1 MAIMMVVAVL
11 VLATGSVSAAPRQQT
26 LVNICDRTQE
36 VQTAILAKVSGA
48 TCITVTETQLAS
60 ITILAITGYSSAI
73 IVPGDFAGLTTLD
86 NLRISDSPLLTT
98 VPANAFSVVT
108 TSLTALQ
115 LDANSISSVDEDAFH
130 GLSDLIYLLLHDNS
144 ISSLHEDTFDGLTA
158 LTELILK
165 DNNIASLHEDV
176 FDGLT
181 ALTHLL
187 LMNNH
192 IKVLEDGIF
201 EDTTALQEISMQH
214 NRVSILDEDTFK
226 GLVNLEHINLA
237 ANRVSWLHKDTF
249 DGLANLNDL
258 NLQGNR
264 ISSLHE
270 DIFHGL
276 AKLNRLSL
284 NENSISSLHE
294 DTFDGLGNLTQL
306 YLQNNRITSLQANL
320 FDKLTA
326 LRFLYLFSNSTESL
340 DKDVFKGLTALKTLF
355 LHRNSIESLDGDI
368 FDGLTALTDLALSY
382 NSLSSLPSS
391 LFDEPTALK
400 TLYLND
406 NGIAS
411 LHEDLFDGLTGLKT
425 LYLNDNKLASPNVD
439 LFDGLTALQTL
450 DLSNNGLASPNVDLF
465 DGHTGLKTLYL
476 NDNGIASLHEDLFD
490 GLTGLRTLFLNDN
503 GIASPDVDLFAGLTG
518 LQTLFLNDNG
528 IASPHEDLF
537 DGLTGLQTLYL
548 NDNSFASLNVDLFDG
563 LGSLSK
569 LDLSGN
575 SITGLTT
582 GVFEDL
588 DDSLTSLYLRSN
600 ELASLPVD
608 IFDGLTGL
616 TGLDLSCNALTALDL
631 ARFDPFATTLTF
643 LEISGNSFT
652 TPPDETALRAKLT
665 NVGYLYT
672 GANTVCGPPN
682 DTGLS
687 GLSISPVVLTTTFE
701 PPGLNTSAMVAHDV
715 SATTITITARD
726 PNATIEPY
734 ARNSEPLYDDDS
746 NTPGWQVK
754 LPSYRNSFQWLV
766 RAKNGMS
773 TVVGGLIVYRAGPPA
788 SEARLHSLE
797 LSDVPLGET
806 FDRGTQ
812 TYMATAAAGVTET
825 TVTATPLDPDATAV
839 IKLGGVMDA
848 DGTVNLAAGSN
859 VITVEVTAEDG
870 TTMQTYTVTVTRMV
884 SNSKPTFD
892 DGEST
897 MRSLPENPTT
907 VTNVGVA
914 VAASDSDSG
923 DTLTYALKSGG
934 DSGSFTI
941 VSTSGQIQTKTNVT
955 YDFESAKKTYT
966 VTVTVQDGKDTAGG
980 TSTTIDATIAVTIT
994 LTNEDEPGTVGIS
1007 GTQSGGSTL
1016 TASVTSDPDGAVSNV
1031 TWQWARGGAATGSF
1045 SNISG
1050 ATSASYTTVSD
1061 DVNQYLRATAS
1072 YTDTQGSGKSANAVT
1087 GEIGAGNSNPDFGSN
1102 TAIRRSLPE
1111 NSGEG
1116 VDVVGGTIAATDND
1130 NDDTLTYTLTGTDAD
1145 SFEIDSKGQLK
1156 TSAGVTHNFDFESSK
1171 KTYTVSVSVSDNKD
1185 SAGNTDATIDATID
1199 VTIDVTNVNEEPAI
1213 SGSATRNTPE
1223 NDTPVGTYTATDPDA
1238 STAYTWSVEPADDGG
1253 KFQINSSGQ
1262 LSFKIAPN
1270 FEMPNQ
1276 TGSTPNQYK
1285 VTIKVTD
1292 NGSPQESDTHTI
1304 TVSVTNVNEAPVITS
1319 PPATRSIPENSTA
1332 VFTFSA
1338 TDVDA
1343 SDTQTWSV
1351 ESADDGAFFQI
1362 DSSGALSFIDAPNFE
1377 DKQDAGGN
1385 NVYNVTVKVTDNG
1398 SPTEEDLHTG
1408 RRGHRHERQRGARN
1422 HDRFGDF
1429 HSLYGRRKHGD
1440 LRGHQDLHGNGRGR
1454 RHDAYLVAGRQ

>member
-1 MAIMMVVAVL
+1 M
-11 VLATGSVSAAPRQQT
+11 
-26 LVNICDRTQE
+26 
-36 VQTAILAKVSGA
+36 
-48 TCITVTETQLAS
+48 
-60 ITILAITGYSSAI
+60 
-73 IVPGDFAGLTTLD
+73 
-86 NLRISDSPLLTT
+86 
-98 VPANAFSVVT
+98 
-108 TSLTALQ
+108 
-115 LDANSISSVDEDAFH
+115 
-130 GLSDLIYLLLHDNS
+130 
-144 ISSLHEDTFDGLTA
+144 
-158 LTELILK
+158 
-165 DNNIASLHEDV
+165 
-176 FDGLT
+176 
-181 ALTHLL
+181 
-187 LMNNH
+187 
-192 IKVLEDGIF
+192 
-201 EDTTALQEISMQH
+201 
-214 NRVSILDEDTFK
+214 
-226 GLVNLEHINLA
+226 
-237 ANRVSWLHKDTF
+237 
-249 DGLANLNDL
+249 
-258 NLQGNR
+258 
-264 ISSLHE
+264 
-270 DIFHGL
+270 
-276 AKLNRLSL
+276 
-284 NENSISSLHE
+284 
-294 DTFDGLGNLTQL
+294 
-306 YLQNNRITSLQANL
+306 
-320 FDKLTA
+320 
-326 LRFLYLFSNSTESL
+326 
-340 DKDVFKGLTALKTLF
+340 
-355 LHRNSIESLDGDI
+355 
-368 FDGLTALTDLALSY
+368 
-382 NSLSSLPSS
+382 
-391 LFDEPTALK
+391 
-400 TLYLND
+400 
-406 NGIAS
+406 
-411 LHEDLFDGLTGLKT
+411 
-425 LYLNDNKLASPNVD
+425 
-439 LFDGLTALQTL
+439 
-450 DLSNNGLASPNVDLF
+450 
-465 DGHTGLKTLYL
+465 
-476 NDNGIASLHEDLFD
+476 
-490 GLTGLRTLFLNDN
+490 
-503 GIASPDVDLFAGLTG
+503 
-518 LQTLFLNDNG
+518 
-528 IASPHEDLF
+528 
-537 DGLTGLQTLYL
+537 
-548 NDNSFASLNVDLFDG
+548 DLFDG
-563 LGSLSK
+563 LGSLST

-616 TGLDLSCNALTALDL
+616 TGLDLSCNALTALEL
-631 ARFDPFATTLTF
+631 VRFDPFATTLTF
-643 LEISGNSFT
+643 LEISGNRFT
-652 TPPDETALRAKLT
+652 TPPAETALRAKLT

-672 GANTVCGPPN
+672 GANTLCGPPN

-687 GLSISPVVLTTTFE
+687 VLGISPGVLTTTFE
-701 PPGLNTSAMVAHDV
+701 PPGLNTSATVAHDV
-715 SATTITITARD
+715 STTTITITARD

-734 ARNSEPLYDDDS
+734 ARNSEPLYDDDP

-754 LPSYRNSFQWLV
+754 LPSYRNGFQWLV

-966 VTVTVQDGKDTAGG
+966 VTVTVQDGKDAAGG

-1116 VDVVGGTIAATDND
+1116 VDVVGGMIAATDND

-1185 SAGNTDATIDATID
+1185 SAGNTDAAIDATID
-1199 VTIDVTNVNEEPAI
+1199 VTIDVTNVNEAPAI

-1223 NDTPVGTYTATDPDA
+1223 NDTAVGTYTATDPDA

-1385 NVYNVTVKVTDNG
+1385 NVYNVTVKVTDAG
-1398 SPTEEDLHTG
+1398 GRRRHAG